1 MRGQP
6 MVQLFADGELV
17 KTHVRKERGKQTD
30 LADYPPVM
38 WNQSALVKAGS
49 PAG

>member
-1 MRGQP
+1 
-6 MVQLFADGELV
+6 MVQLFSGGELI
-17 KTHVRKERGKQTD
+17 KTHVRKPRGKQTD
-30 LADYPPVM
+30 LTDYPAVM